1 MAKLL
6 IILMLMAP
14 AAKAE
19 TTFLVDVLPI
29 VDKRCA
35 ICHVEVKQYDYLVN
49 NENFLTSPRAWR
61 IFSKREREIIKNWIK
76 EGKKK

>member
-6 IILMLMAP
+6 TILFFLTSTAS
-14 AAKAE
+14 AE

-49 NENFLTSPRAWR
+49 NEKFLTSPRAWR
-61 IFSKREREIIKNWIK
+61 IFSKKEREIIKRWIK